1 MLKNFTQKGG
11 FMDQLLAT
19 AHERVQQWITA
30 YPELQLWDDV
40 PWQGG
45 TNQIFYG
52 ACAGAPIVF
61 KFFPRKVRKWQEERA
76 LQWLAAS
83 GVVPRLYP
91 YPSEE
96 ILVMQRL
103 PGQMLWQVEGGLST
117 AAQTNLY
124 RQVGAGLA
132 RLVKY
137 AASPADNE
145 AQNPYAA
152 DHHLHHFW
160 NSSFEAYFDETL
172 ATAQAALARHQI
184 NHPALHASIRNL
196 QAVRNEALAYPVF
209 MHVDDVH
216 GANMLVEG
224 DQLQG
229 FIDFEMSRLGN
240 ELYLLGTTL
249 QWACLEDSVQW
260 QPLRAG
266 YEEEQG
272 IPLAAETLALI
283 KLFAPFQRWRRF
295 AWYWGSDDQPE
306 WVWRD
311 NVRQTTVELL
321 IKTLTVVDSVV
332 HGQQVQ

>member
-1 MLKNFTQKGG
+1 ME
-11 FMDQLLAT
+11 QLLAI
-19 AHERVQQWITA
+19 ARERVQQLITG
-30 YPELQLWDDV
+30 YPELQLYDDI

-52 ACAGAPIVF
+52 ARADAPIVF

-91 YPSEE
+91 YPSED

-103 PGQMLWQVEGGLST
+103 PGQMLWQVEGNLPA
-117 AAQTNLY
+117 AAQTDLY

-132 RLVKY
+132 RLVQY
-137 AASPADNE
+137 AASPADSE
-145 AQNPYAA
+145 SQNPYAA
-152 DHHLHHFW
+152 DHHLYHFW
-160 NSSFEAYFDETL
+160 SSGFETYFDETL

-184 NHPALHASIRNL
+184 NHPALHASVRNL
-196 QAVRNEALAYPVF
+196 QAVRSEALAYPIF
-209 MHVDDVH
+209 MHLDDVH
-216 GANMLVEG
+216 GANMLVG
-224 DQLQG
+224 GGQLQG

-249 QWACLEDSVQW
+249 QWACLADSVQC

-272 IPLAAETLALI
+272 SPLAPATQELI

-295 AWYWGSDDQPE
+295 AWYWGSDDQPD
-306 WVWRD
+306 WVWQD
-311 NVRQTTVELL
+311 NVCQTTVEFL

-332 HGQQVQ
+332 HGQQAK